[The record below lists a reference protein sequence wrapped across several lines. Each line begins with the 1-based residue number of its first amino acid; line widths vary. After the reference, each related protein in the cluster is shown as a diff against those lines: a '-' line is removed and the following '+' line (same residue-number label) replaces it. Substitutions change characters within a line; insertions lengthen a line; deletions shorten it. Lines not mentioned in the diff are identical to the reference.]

1 MTAGLGRQALSSV
14 VATVQMQRGRYFSR
28 THGRMISVV
37 VGPAPLPPSSRSA
50 NRISKSGLALNKF
63 GPSDAACRAVH
74 KRRTTTQHNT
84 AQLQTPPALPPALT
98 STSMTLFAALFTAL
112 FIARVS
118 AQQPGQIGRG
128 GVPAW
133 ANPDFVACG
142 SPSDTCG
149 PFFAEAAEGSSNNKY
164 LEIYNPT
171 NESLDRARSPC
182 AAWPAPIA

>member
-1 MTAGLGRQALSSV
+1 
-14 VATVQMQRGRYFSR
+14 
-28 THGRMISVV
+28 
-37 VGPAPLPPSSRSA
+37 
-50 NRISKSGLALNKF
+50 
-63 GPSDAACRAVH
+63 
-74 KRRTTTQHNT
+74 
-84 AQLQTPPALPPALT
+84 
-98 STSMTLFAALFTAL
+98 MTLFAALFTAL

-171 NESLDRARSPC
+171 NESLDRARAPC
-182 AAWPAPIA
+182 AAWPALRSPDVAPGCTVSEFAFPNAANEITSSGSYEFWNTFPEGATIAPGALFVICHPAADPQIQLFCDTHHQHLSNG